1 MMRSMFAGVSGMR
14 SNQMMMDVVADNIA
28 NVNTAGYKASR
39 VVFQDTLS
47 QLLKD
52 GSGGSAGLVGSTN
65 PAQVGLGVHVNA
77 VDAIQTQGAIQ
88 NTGRNT
94 DLAIQ
99 GPGLFVVGVGTS
111 EMYSRSGSLSM
122 DANNQLVDP
131 SGGIMKG
138 WSAAPGT
145 PVDTTVAPTPLS
157 IPATNPDPAA
167 TPPGGQLRSFSIGS
181 DGIITAS
188 YEGSSA
194 PLKVGQIAMVTFSNP
209 AGLIAA
215 GDGHFRYST
224 AAGAPPTASSA
235 AKPGSVYGAA
245 GTGGIGSLA
254 AGALEMS
261 NVDLAQEFTN
271 MMIAQRAFQASS
283 KVITTSD
290 ELLQELVNLKR

>member
-52 GSGGSAGLVGSTN
+52 GNGGTAGLSGSTN

-99 GPGLFVVGVGTS
+99 GPGLFVVGVGKD
-111 EMYSRSGSLSM
+111 EMYSRAGSLAM

-138 WSAAPGT
+138 WAITPGT
-145 PVDTTVAPTPLS
+145 PGDTTVAPAPLK

-167 TPPGGQLRSFSIGS
+167 TKPGGQLRSFSIGS

-188 YEGSSA
+188 YEGAAA
-194 PLKVGQIAMVTFSNP
+194 PLQVGQIAMVAFSNP
-209 AGLIAA
+209 AGLVAA
-215 GDGHFRYST
+215 GDGHFRYSA
-224 AAGAPPTASSA
+224 AAGGAPTFASSGVA
-235 AKPGSVYGAA
+235 GSVYGAA
-245 GTGGIGSLA
+245 GTSGIGSLA